1 MWNRIRNVLS
11 FFLPLSR
18 REFGLCMNEVTV
30 VLDGMVAESAQQA
43 EVITQL
49 MGKIGEMQAGK
60 NKKAEKPLEN
70 DPAFN

>member
-1 MWNRIRNVLS
+1 MLNKLKNILS

-30 VLDGMVAESAQQA
+30 VLDGMVEESAQQA
-43 EVITQL
+43 EVITNL
-49 MGKIGEMQAGK
+49 MAKIGEMNA
-60 NKKAEKPLEN
+60 KKSKEEEKPLED